1 MDFHDMLENLSDSLT
16 NAGFDVGHIADV
28 HELSSALDSLGI
40 DVARLGD
47 YQLDLLL
54 DALHS
59 AAE

>member
-1 MDFHDMLENLSDSLT
+1 MLENLSDSLT